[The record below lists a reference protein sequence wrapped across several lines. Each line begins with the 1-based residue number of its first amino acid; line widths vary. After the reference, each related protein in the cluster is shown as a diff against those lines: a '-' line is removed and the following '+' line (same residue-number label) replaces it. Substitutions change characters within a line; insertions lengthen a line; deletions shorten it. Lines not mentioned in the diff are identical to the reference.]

1 MHAAGPVV
9 AIAMDHVGQRC
20 RKHRT
25 VDNTDADKAKKVGHH
40 CDGPRPDRERD
51 GEKKEASSRVSPSS
65 GRERP
70 NNAEGWRDRRSI
82 SLSKSKARP
91 CPRLELSPSRR
102 PPVPSSFFRLG
113 NELPLWGQQYKSC
126 APASHTRMCGVC
138 RAPARVPAHDDA
150 PLT

>member
-51 GEKKEASSRVSPSS
+51 GEKKEASRVSPS

-70 NNAEGWRDRRSI
+70 NHAEGWRDRRF

-91 CPRLELSPSRR
+91 QAWSFRR
-102 PPVPSSFFRLG
+102 PSFFRLG
-113 NELPLWGQQYKSC
+113 NKLPLWGYSTNTVRRRRMC
-126 APASHTRMCGVC
+126 MCGVC
-138 RAPARVPAHDDA
+138 RAPAYLHMTTIFTAV
-150 PLT
+150 